1 MLRMFVELTS
11 RVAVSIF
18 SIVLLYINMVQQWLR
33 T

>member
-1 MLRMFVELTS
+1 MFVELTS